1 MMHPQP
7 VQPNLVWRD
16 FNPYKRFL
24 LGLSLCIGVS
34 VLMIVLVVNT
44 LIGRFLISSTAQVTE
59 DAVVRHV
66 RLILPNIFDASLAAV
81 NAPGT
86 HDMGNMLDP
95 YTGQSMKAMNEDS
108 MNLTVRLHLNLYNI
122 TDATFFAPN
131 GKIAFAYKRE
141 RIGHGA
147 SAFEKIQLSELAQSG
162 PSLSAANQKIQVWLP
177 VRKSQTDQ
185 SVIGFVSLERDMRAE
200 WTQVRQIEWSVA
212 GVGFIAALVLFFV
225 LKRVFISSTT
235 EIASK
240 NTALTGLTQEL
251 EASYN
256 SLLRALSSAMDS
268 RDHETADHTNRVT
281 RYAVRLGQEMKLSQ
295 EQLLD
300 LERGALLHDIG
311 KIGVPDGILLKPG
324 RLDAGEMRLMR
335 AHVEHGDA
343 MLREISFLGAARFVV
358 RHHHER
364 FDGRGYPASLAGNE
378 IPLLARIFSLCD
390 TYDAITSQRP
400 YKKARSDF
408 EARDIIH
415 RESGQQFDPEVVQA
429 FDRIA
434 ALEWQIIGQTSDLD
448 MGQTEIYQSIHS
460 KQSALAR
467 AKTPGFQKNS
477 LLVEAQ

>member
-1 MMHPQP
+1 MMLAPP
-7 VQPNLVWRD
+7 IKPNLVWRD

-24 LGLSLCIGVS
+24 LGLSLCISLS
-34 VLMIVLVVNT
+34 VLMIVLVVNS

-59 DAVVRHV
+59 DAIVRHV
-66 RLILPNIFDASLAAV
+66 RLILPTIFDVSLATGSDSPTA
-81 NAPGT
+81 
-86 HDMGNMLDP
+86 HDMSTMVDP
-95 YTGQSMKAMNEDS
+95 YTGQSMGAMNEGS

-141 RIGHGA
+141 RIGQNA
-147 SAFEKIQLSELAQSG
+147 NALEKIQLSELEKLG
-162 PSLSAANQKIQVWLP
+162 PSLNAANQKIQVWLP
-177 VRKSQTDQ
+177 VRKSQNDPG
-185 SVIGFVSLERDMRAE
+185 VIGFVSLERDMRAE
-200 WTQVRQIEWSVA
+200 WAQVRQIEWSVA
-212 GVGFIAALVLFFV
+212 GVGVIAALGLFFV
-225 LKRVFISSTT
+225 LRRVFIGSTT

-240 NTALTGLTQEL
+240 NTALTGLTNDL

-281 RYAVRLGQEMKLSQ
+281 RYAVRLGQEMNLSS

-311 KIGVPDGILLKPG
+311 KIGVPDEILLKPG
-324 RLDAGEMRLMR
+324 RLDANEMRLMR

-364 FDGRGYPASLAGNE
+364 FDGRGYPASLAGHE

-400 YKKARSDF
+400 YKKARTDS
-408 EARDIIH
+408 EAREII
-415 RESGQQFDPEVVQA
+415 RQESGQQFDPEVVEA

-434 ALEWQIIGQTSDLD
+434 VLEWQMSGQTSDSD
-448 MGQTEIYQSIHS
+448 MGQTEIYQSIYS
-460 KQSALAR
+460 KQSALAQ
-467 AKTPGFQKNS
+467 ASAPVSSIT
-477 LLVEAQ
+477 EAQ

>member
-1 MMHPQP
+1 MLSP
-7 VQPNLVWRD
+7 VQPKQVWRD
-16 FNPYKRFL
+16 LNPYKRFL
-24 LGLSLCIGVS
+24 LGLSLCISLS
-34 VLMIVLVVNT
+34 VLMIVLVVNS

-59 DAVVRHV
+59 DAIVRHV

-81 NAPGT
+81 SDTPAT
-86 HDMGNMLDP
+86 HDMNTMTDP
-95 YTGQSMKAMNEDS
+95 YAGQGMGAMTEDS

-131 GKIAFAYKRE
+131 GKVAFAYKRE
-141 RIGHGA
+141 RIGHNA
-147 SAFEKIQLSELAQSG
+147 NPLEKIELSKLERSG
-162 PSLSAANQKIQVWLP
+162 PKLSAANQKIQVWLP
-177 VRKSQTDQ
+177 VRKSQNDP
-185 SVIGFVSLERDMRAE
+185 SLIGFVSLERDMRAE
-200 WTQVRQIEWSVA
+200 WAQVRQIEWGVA
-212 GVGFIAALVLFFV
+212 GVGLIAGLGLFFV

-240 NTALTGLTQEL
+240 NTALTGLTNDL

-311 KIGVPDGILLKPG
+311 KIGVPDRILLKPG
-324 RLDAGEMRLMR
+324 RLDANEMRLMR

-400 YKKARSDF
+400 YKKARSDS
-408 EARDIIH
+408 EAREIIR
-415 RESGQQFDPEVVQA
+415 RESAQQFDPAVVEA
-429 FDRIA
+429 FDRIS
-434 ALEWQIIGQTSDLD
+434 ALEWQMIGQTSDSDL
-448 MGQTEIYQSIHS
+448 GQTEIYQSIHS
-460 KQSALAR
+460 NQSALAR
-467 AKTPGFQKNS
+467 GST
-477 LLVEAQ
+477 LVSSIMEAQ

>member
-1 MMHPQP
+1 MMLPLP

-24 LGLSLCIGVS
+24 LGLSLCISLS
-34 VLMIVLVVNT
+34 VLMIVLVVNS

-59 DAVVRHV
+59 DAIVRHV
-66 RLILPNIFDASLAAV
+66 RLILPNIFDVSLAAV
-81 NAPGT
+81 NDAPAT
-86 HDMGNMLDP
+86 HDMNAMIDP
-95 YTGQSMKAMNEDS
+95 YTGQSMGAMTEDS

-141 RIGHGA
+141 RIGKNA
-147 SAFEKIQLSELAQSG
+147 NALEKIQLSKLEQSG

-177 VRKSQTDQ
+177 VRKSQNDPGL
-185 SVIGFVSLERDMRAE
+185 IGFVSLERDMRSE
-200 WTQVRQIEWSVA
+200 WAQVRQIEWGVA
-212 GVGFIAALVLFFV
+212 GVGVIAAFGLFFV
-225 LKRVFISSTT
+225 LRRVFIASTQ

-240 NTALTGLTQEL
+240 NTALTGLTEEL

-324 RLDAGEMRLMR
+324 RLDANEMRLMR

-343 MLREISFLGAARFVV
+343 MLREIPFLGAARFVV

-400 YKKARSDF
+400 YKKARSDS
-408 EARDIIH
+408 EAREII
-415 RESGQQFDPEVVQA
+415 RQENAQQFDPEVVQA
-429 FDRIA
+429 FEGIA
-434 ALEWQIIGQTSDLD
+434 ALEWQSIGQISDPNL
-448 MGQTEIYQSIHS
+448 GQSEIHESLS
-460 KQSALAR
+460 SNQSALAR
-467 AKTPGFQKNS
+467 ASAPIAS
-477 LLVEAQ
+477 IVEAQ

>member
-1 MMHPQP
+1 
-7 VQPNLVWRD
+7 
-16 FNPYKRFL
+16 
-24 LGLSLCIGVS
+24 
-34 VLMIVLVVNT
+34 MIVLVVNT
-44 LIGRFLISSTAQVTE
+44 LIGRYLISSTAKVTE
-59 DAVVRHV
+59 DAIVRHV
-66 RLILPNIFDASLAAV
+66 HLILPTIFEASMAAV
-81 NAPGT
+81 SNTPAT
-86 HDMGNMLDP
+86 HDMSTMIDP
-95 YTGQSMKAMNEDS
+95 YTGQSMGTMSEDAT
-108 MNLTVRLHLNLYNI
+108 NLTVRLHLNLYNI

-131 GKIAFAYKRE
+131 GKIAFAYQRE
-141 RIGHGA
+141 RIGKNA
-147 SAFEKIQLSELAQSG
+147 NALEKIRLSELEQSG

-177 VRKSQTDQ
+177 VRKSQNDQ

-200 WTQVRQIEWSVA
+200 WAQVRQIEWSVA
-212 GVGFIAALVLFFV
+212 GVGVIAALGLFFV
-225 LKRVFISSTT
+225 LRRVFVSSTT

-240 NTALTGLTQEL
+240 NTKLTGLTEEL

-281 RYAVRLGQEMKLSQ
+281 RYAVRLGQEMKLSK

-311 KIGVPDGILLKPG
+311 KIGVPDAILLKPG
-324 RLDAGEMRLMR
+324 RLDAVETRLMR

-364 FDGRGYPASLAGNE
+364 FDGRGYPASLAGHE

-400 YKKARSDF
+400 YKKARTDF
-408 EARDIIH
+408 EAREIIR

-429 FDRIA
+429 FEGIA
-434 ALEWQIIGQTSDLD
+434 VLDWQSIGQTSDLEL
-448 MGQTEIYQSIHS
+448 GQTEIYQSITS
-460 KQSALAR
+460 NQSALAQ
-467 AKTPGFQKNS
+467 ASAPVS
-477 LLVEAQ
+477 SIIEAQ